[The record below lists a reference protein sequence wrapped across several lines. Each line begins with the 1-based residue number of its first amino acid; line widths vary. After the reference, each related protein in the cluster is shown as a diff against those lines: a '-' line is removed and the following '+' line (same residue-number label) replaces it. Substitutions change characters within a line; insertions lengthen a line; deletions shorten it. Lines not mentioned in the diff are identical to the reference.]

1 MEKVIGQKWLL
12 GIDLTLCGL
21 LMLLSVHDVPY
32 TTIVHSLLLLR
43 IWVSFLLHRRSVMA
57 VYPIGLLALGGAMLM
72 YTSMPYMER
81 VLLDGLRSVVSFFG
95 GDGRMLVEMMTR
107 DAWESGYADL
117 RQEIIAGGVYLWLV
131 GYPLIR
137 LLYLWAKKRLVASQW
152 SIGKSLLLCCYV
164 VILMMVVAAASY
176 IRFWGV
182 LVGCVGVCAIP
193 FLFKDVDYKR
203 LLTRGEET
211 YLLLL
216 LLLTGC
222 CIVGGNI
229 SRQAVVAVMTL
240 PAVCYIVFNRSCHR
254 QQVFEDVVLV
264 VIASMVFWVAQYT
277 TDMVRIILLL
287 VSLAMMGV
295 VTGRFVNATQHKL
308 RGVVLLLLMGWVI
321 PITCIGYN
329 PYSVLHASRAH
340 DFEGYVWGSRGLL
353 YVKDGDKG
361 YGIRDRYG
369 LVMPTHFASIE
380 VLDNKQPYVKAND
393 REYAQEN
400 AWQIYDIERQELV
413 TEEHYADIY
422 LCGKEVILLEQDSC
436 RSYMKYRRYH
446 DWVSDD
452 AQYSIAD
459 TIAASE

>member
-12 GIDLTLCGL
+12 GVDLTLCGL

-43 IWVSFLLHRRSVMA
+43 IWESFLLHRRSVMA

-107 DAWESGYADL
+107 DAWGSGYADL

-164 VILMMVVAAASY
+164 VILMMVVAASSY

-182 LVGCVGVCAIP
+182 LVGCVGVCAIAL
-193 FLFKDVDYKR
+193 LFKDVDYKR

-240 PAVCYIVFNRSCHR
+240 PAVCYMVLNRSCRR

-287 VSLAMMGV
+287 LSLAMMGIV
-295 VTGRFVNATQHKL
+295 ARRFVNATQRRA
-308 RGVVLLLLMGWVI
+308 RGGVMLLLMGWVI

-329 PYSVLHASRAH
+329 PYSVLHASRAQ

-353 YVKDGDKG
+353 YVKDGNKG
-361 YGIRDRYG
+361 FGIRDRYG
-369 LVMPTHFASIE
+369 LVMPAHYTSIQL
-380 VLDNKQPYVKAND
+380 LDNAQPYVKAKD
-393 REYAQEN
+393 KGYAQEH

-413 TEEHYADIY
+413 TEGHYADIY

-436 RSYMKYRRYH
+436 RSYMKYRRHYS
-446 DWVSDD
+446 WASDD